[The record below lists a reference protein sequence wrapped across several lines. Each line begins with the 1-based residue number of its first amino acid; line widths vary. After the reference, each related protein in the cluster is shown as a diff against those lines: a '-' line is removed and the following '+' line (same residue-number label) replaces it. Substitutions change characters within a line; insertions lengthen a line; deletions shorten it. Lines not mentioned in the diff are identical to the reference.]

1 MGGRE
6 ILVVENVWKRFG
18 GIVALAG
25 VSIEVR
31 EGERLAIIG
40 PNGSGKTTLFNV
52 ITGYV
57 KPDRGR
63 VSFDGQD
70 ITGKK
75 PHQIARLGIARTF
88 QIVKPFANLTVEEN
102 VVVAALSRNRSVE
115 EARRHALHVLE
126 LVGLYDKRNVRAAML
141 NLAEKKRLELAKA
154 LALNPRL
161 LLLDEVAAGLRP
173 SEIKELKKLLYK
185 INSEGVTIVMV
196 EHVLRAVS
204 GFAERVVVLHH
215 GSKLAEG
222 RPEDIARDPR
232 VVDAYLGSLASQLL
246 GGAE

>member
-40 PNGSGKTTLFNV
+40 PNGSGKTTLFNI

-154 LALNPRL
+154 LALNPKL

>member
-40 PNGSGKTTLFNV
+40 PNGSGKTTLFNI

>member
-1 MGGRE
+1 MGSRE
-6 ILVVENVWKRFG
+6 ILVVEDVWKRFG
-18 GIVALAG
+18 GVVALAG
-25 VSIEVR
+25 ISISVR

-75 PHQIARLGIARTF
+75 PYQIARLGIARTF
-88 QIVKPFANLTVEEN
+88 QIVRPFANLTVEDN
-102 VVVAALSRNRSVE
+102 VVAAALSKARNIA
-115 EARRHALHVLE
+115 EARKEALRVLE
-126 LVGLYDKRNVRAAML
+126 LVGLYDKRDVRAAML

-173 SEIKELKKLLYK
+173 LEIKELKKLLYK
-185 INSEGVTIVMV
+185 VNSEGVTIIMV
-196 EHVLRAVS
+196 EHVLKAVS
-204 GFAERVVVLHH
+204 GFVERVVVLHH

-222 RPEDIARDPR
+222 RPEDVARDPR
-232 VVDAYLGSLASQLL
+232 VIDAYLGSLASQLL
-246 GGAE
+246 EV

>member
-222 RPEDIARDPR
+222 RPEDIAKDPR

-246 GGAE
+246 EV

>member
-1 MGGRE
+1 VGGRE
-6 ILVVENVWKRFG
+6 ILVVEDVCKRFG
-18 GIVALAG
+18 GVVALAG
-25 VSIEVR
+25 VSISVR

-57 KPDRGR
+57 KPDKGR
-63 VSFDGQD
+63 VSFDGRD

-75 PHQIARLGIARTF
+75 PYQIARLGIARTF
-88 QIVKPFANLTVEEN
+88 QIVRPFANLTVEDN
-102 VVVAALSRNRSVE
+102 VVAAALGKIGTVE
-115 EARRHALHVLE
+115 EARREALHILE

-173 SEIKELKKLLYK
+173 VEIKELKKLLYK

-204 GFAERVVVLHH
+204 GFAERVIVLHH

-222 RPEDIARDPR
+222 KPEDIAKDPR
-232 VVDAYLGSLASQLL
+232 VIDAYLGSLASQLL
-246 GGAE
+246 EV

>member
-102 VVVAALSRNRSVE
+102 VVVAALSKTRSVE

-126 LVGLYDKRNVRAAML
+126 LVGLYDKKNVRAAML

-185 INSEGVTIVMV
+185 INSEGVTVVMV

>member
-1 MGGRE
+1 MGSRE
-6 ILVVENVWKRFG
+6 ILVVEDVWKRFG
-18 GIVALAG
+18 GVVALAG
-25 VSIEVR
+25 ISISVR

-75 PHQIARLGIARTF
+75 PYQIARLGIARTF
-88 QIVKPFANLTVEEN
+88 QIVRPFANLTVEDN
-102 VVVAALSRNRSVE
+102 VVAAALSKARNIA
-115 EARRHALHVLE
+115 EARKEALRVLE

-173 SEIKELKKLLYK
+173 LEIKELKKLLYK
-185 INSEGVTIVMV
+185 VNSEGVTIIMV
-196 EHVLRAVS
+196 EHVLKAVS
-204 GFAERVVVLHH
+204 GFVERVVVLHH

-222 RPEDIARDPR
+222 RPEDVARDPR
-232 VVDAYLGSLASQLL
+232 VIDAYLGSLASQLL
-246 GGAE
+246 EV

>member
-1 MGGRE
+1 MGSRE
-6 ILVVENVWKRFG
+6 ILVVEDVWKRFG
-18 GIVALAG
+18 GVVALAG
-25 VSIEVR
+25 VSISVR

-75 PHQIARLGIARTF
+75 PYQIARLGIARTF
-88 QIVKPFANLTVEEN
+88 QIVRPFANLTVEDN
-102 VVVAALSRNRSVE
+102 VVAAALSKARNIA
-115 EARRHALHVLE
+115 EARKEALRVLE
-126 LVGLYDKRNVRAAML
+126 LVGLYDKRDVRAAML

-173 SEIKELKKLLYK
+173 LEIKELKKLLYK
-185 INSEGVTIVMV
+185 VNSEGVTIIMV
-196 EHVLRAVS
+196 EHVLKAVS
-204 GFAERVVVLHH
+204 GFVERVVVLHH

-222 RPEDIARDPR
+222 RPEDVARDPR
-232 VVDAYLGSLASQLL
+232 VIDAYLGSLASQLL
-246 GGAE
+246 EV

>member
-18 GIVALAG
+18 GK
-25 VSIEVR
+25 VR

>member
-1 MGGRE
+1 MGSRE
-6 ILVVENVWKRFG
+6 ILVVEDVWKRFG
-18 GIVALAG
+18 GVVALAG
-25 VSIEVR
+25 VSISVR

-75 PHQIARLGIARTF
+75 PYQIARLGIARTF
-88 QIVKPFANLTVEEN
+88 QIVRPFANLTVEDN
-102 VVVAALSRNRSVE
+102 VVAAALSKARNIA
-115 EARRHALHVLE
+115 EARKEALRVLE

-173 SEIKELKKLLYK
+173 LEIKELKKLLYK
-185 INSEGVTIVMV
+185 VNSEGVTIIMV
-196 EHVLRAVS
+196 EHVLKAVS
-204 GFAERVVVLHH
+204 GFVERVVVLHH

-222 RPEDIARDPR
+222 RPEDVARDPR
-232 VVDAYLGSLASQLL
+232 VIDAYLGSLASQLL
-246 GGAE
+246 EV